1 MKKKTKVENTESVEA
16 VAPKAAEYVRKRTDI
31 EVAKLKLAPW
41 NPRAEI
47 TPESVADL
55 AASIKSLGMI
65 QPVVAMIDADGG
77 ATLIAGH
84 RRLAAAKIAGLET
97 VPCDILVGVDEPTAK
112 RMTFIENLQR
122 VDADPLLESEL
133 VGGLVKSGM
142 TQAEIAAETGRGR
155 EWVARRMNLA
165 NLSTS
170 WRKRVEDGEQITT
183 DCLEHVAAYPE
194 AVQEKLKGAKSYNGS
209 SALRWGEIKHQ
220 FNYETCDLKTA
231 KFERAGCRD
240 CPNNTGCSPELFDW
254 EGRVTAYGKC
264 MDPKC
269 YKSKTAEAIEKAK
282 KEAKADGMEVLEL
295 KNHPDYTVQL
305 QDKRDAEHNT
315 LYVWTDYN
323 GDRQM
328 QWGQKP
334 ATGAHGGEM
343 TEEQKEE
350 RRQKIAANKARRKL
364 AEWCEGN
371 LSGVIMAAYT
381 VDAQIALAFQKVFD
395 LGSAW
400 RVFGSETNTG
410 DALLAYLINPDI
422 MDEAGENW
430 PKLAAHEIAAKLGK
444 PEVSAI
450 YAERLLAIFPGAE
463 KALTEEERRL
473 IVSDE
478 RLAKLRA
485 PFHVKWTE
493 AETDAEAEDA
503 MLTDV
508 DAAGVECA
516 SPETSRVCARAGTSH
531 ATTARSVR
539 VWITQRAQRGGRR
552 RTANERGG
560 LFRECAQGDR
570 GGLRPPVRQGRP
582 AGAADRGRCAHD
594 IRTPHGADGGGPG
607 MRRRWMSETDFIG
620 RLRPVA

>member
-16 VAPKAAEYVRKRTDI
+16 VAPKAAEYVRKRTEI
-31 EVAKLKLAPW
+31 EIAKLKLAPW

-97 VPCDILVGVDEPTAK
+97 VPCDILVGVDEATAK

-170 WRKRVEDGEQITT
+170 WRKRVKDGEQITT

-231 KFERAGCRD
+231 KFDRTVCKACS
-240 CPNNTGCSPELFDW
+240 NNTGCSPELFDW
-254 EGRVTAYGKC
+254 DGRVTALGKC
-264 MDPKC
+264 MDAKC
-269 YKSKTAEAIEKAK
+269 YKSKTAEAIKQAIAEAK
-282 KEAKADGMEVLEL
+282 KDKLEVREL
-295 KNHPDYTVQL
+295 KEHPDYTVQL
-305 QDKRDAEHNT
+305 QDKRDSAHNT
-315 LYVWTDYN
+315 LYVWKDWN
-323 GDRQM
+323 GEQQM

-334 ATGAHGGEM
+334 AKGTPGGEM

-364 AEWCEGN
+364 AEWCVEN
-371 LSGVIMAAYT
+371 LAALIADRFYLLNLQ
-381 VDAQIALAFQKVFD
+381 VALAYQKVFD

-400 RVFGSETNTG
+400 RVFGSETNME
-410 DALLAYLINPDI
+410 DAELAYLIDPCQV
-422 MDEAGENW
+422 DEAGENW
-430 PKLAAHEIAAKLGK
+430 PKLAAPEIAAKIAK
-444 PEVSAI
+444 PEIGAI
-450 YAERLLAIFPGAE
+450 YAERLVAIFPDVA
-463 KALTEEERRL
+463 KMALTEEERRL
-473 IVSDE
+473 VVSDE

-485 PFHVKWTE
+485 PFKVKWTE
-493 AETDAEAEDA
+493 AETDAEAEDNA
-503 MLTDV
+503 LT
-508 DAAGVECA
+508 
-516 SPETSRVCARAGTSH
+516 
-531 ATTARSVR
+531 
-539 VWITQRAQRGGRR
+539 
-552 RTANERGG
+552 NE
-560 LFRECAQGDR
+560 E
-570 GGLRPPVRQGRP
+570 
-582 AGAADRGRCAHD
+582 
-594 IRTPHGADGGGPG
+594 
-607 MRRRWMSETDFIG
+607 EEEK
-620 RLRPVA
+620 

>member
-1 MKKKTKVENTESVEA
+1 MEKKTKVENTECAEA
-16 VAPKAAEYVRKRTDI
+16 AAPKAADYVRKRTEI
-31 EVAKLKLAPW
+31 EVAKLKVAPW

-84 RRLAAAKIAGLET
+84 RRLAAAKLARLET

-122 VDADPLLESEL
+122 KDADPLLESEL
-133 VGGLVKSGM
+133 VDGLVKSGM

-155 EWVARRMNLA
+155 EWVARRANLA
-165 NLSTS
+165 NLSKS
-170 WRKRVEDGEQITT
+170 WRKRVKDGEQITT
-183 DCLEHVAAYPE
+183 DCLEHIAAYPE
-194 AVQEKLKGAKSYNGS
+194 AVQEKLKGTRSYNGG
-209 SALRWGEIKHQ
+209 ALRWSEIKYQ
-220 FNYETCDLKTA
+220 FGYETCDLKTA
-231 KFERAGCRD
+231 KFDRKACKA

-254 EGRVTAYGKC
+254 DGRVTALGKC
-264 MDPKC
+264 MDAKC

-334 ATGAHGGEM
+334 AMGERGGEM
-343 TEEQKEE
+343 SEAQKEE
-350 RRQKIAANKARRKL
+350 RQQKIAANKARRKL
-364 AEWCEGN
+364 AEWCVEN
-371 LSGVIMAAYT
+371 LAGLIADRFYLLNLQV
-381 VDAQIALAFQKVFD
+381 ALAYQKVFD
-395 LGSAW
+395 LGREW
-400 RVFGSETNTG
+400 RVFGSETNME
-410 DALLAYLINPDI
+410 DAQLAFLIDPCQV
-422 MDEAGENW
+422 DEAGENW
-430 PKLAAHEIAAKLGK
+430 AKLAAPEIAAKLAK
-444 PEVSAI
+444 PEVGAI

-473 IVSDE
+473 VVSDE

-485 PFHVKWTE
+485 PFKVKWTA
-493 AETDAEAEDA
+493 AETDAEAEDNA
-503 MLTDV
+503 LT
-508 DAAGVECA
+508 
-516 SPETSRVCARAGTSH
+516 
-531 ATTARSVR
+531 
-539 VWITQRAQRGGRR
+539 
-552 RTANERGG
+552 
-560 LFRECAQGDR
+560 GDE
-570 GGLRPPVRQGRP
+570 
-582 AGAADRGRCAHD
+582 AEGA
-594 IRTPHGADGGGPG
+594 
-607 MRRRWMSETDFIG
+607 E
-620 RLRPVA
+620 